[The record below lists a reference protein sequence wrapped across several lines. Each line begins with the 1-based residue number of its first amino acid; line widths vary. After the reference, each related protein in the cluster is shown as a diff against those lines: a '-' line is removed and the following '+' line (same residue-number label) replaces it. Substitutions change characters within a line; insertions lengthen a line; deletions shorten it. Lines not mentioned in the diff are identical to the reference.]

1 MRRTQRAKRTAGAIA
16 TLPFSHVR
24 NPYQPVEVLS
34 ADHVEH
40 IHTSALKLLAT
51 TGMRILDA
59 GARERFA
66 KAGCTVDELTV
77 RFEPEVVEAALA
89 SCPSTFTLR
98 ARNPKHTLTIGGNH
112 VVFGSVGGPAFV
124 HDLDRGRRA
133 GTDAEQIEYLRLTQ
147 ALGVLHQEGGGPFEA
162 LDLPADTRH
171 LDFYLNAI
179 RHLDKNWQAIAL
191 GRERAADA
199 IDMAAISLG
208 TDRDGIADDPA
219 VMAIINTNT
228 PLTLDIPMAE
238 GLMELAAAGQVVCIT
253 PFTLAGA
260 MAPATLAGALVLQ
273 HAEVLGV
280 NVLVQQVR
288 RGAPVIY
295 GSFTSNVDMRSGSPA
310 FGTPEYT
317 KAAQASGQLARRVGL
332 PLRSSNV
339 TASNTVDAQSTY
351 ESAMS
356 LWGALMGGANLINH
370 SAGWLEGG
378 LTASYEKL
386 IIDAEMLQ
394 MFVEYFRPIEVSDD
408 TLALDA
414 IAAVGAGGH
423 FFGSPHTMERYETAF
438 YSPLVSDWRNF
449 ETWRDSGSVDATH
462 RANGLWKHLLEDAV
476 DPPLD
481 SAIDEALAD
490 FVTRRKQ
497 VLLP

>member
-1 MRRTQRAKRTAGAIA
+1 MRRTQRAKRTAGAVT

-59 GARERFA
+59 GARERLA

-77 RFEPEVVEAALA
+77 RFEPEVVEVALA

-98 ARNPKHTLTIGGNH
+98 ARNPEHTLTIGGNH

-260 MAPATLAGALVLQ
+260 MAPATVAGALVLQ

>member
-1 MRRTQRAKRTAGAIA
+1 MRRTQRAKRTAGAVT

-34 ADHVEH
+34 ADHMEH

-59 GARERFA
+59 GARERLA

-98 ARNPKHTLTIGGNH
+98 ARNPEHTLTIGGNH

-260 MAPATLAGALVLQ
+260 MAPATVAGALVLQ

>member
-1 MRRTQRAKRTAGAIA
+1 MRRTQRAKRTAGAVT

-59 GARERFA
+59 GARERLA

-77 RFEPEVVEAALA
+77 RFETEVVEAALA

-98 ARNPKHTLTIGGNH
+98 ARNPEHTLTIGGNH

-260 MAPATLAGALVLQ
+260 MAPATVAGALVLQ

>member
-1 MRRTQRAKRTAGAIA
+1 MR
-16 TLPFSHVR
+16 
-24 NPYQPVEVLS
+24 
-34 ADHVEH
+34 
-40 IHTSALKLLAT
+40 ALW
-51 TGMRILDA
+51 
-59 GARERFA
+59 
-66 KAGCTVDELTV
+66 
-77 RFEPEVVEAALA
+77 
-89 SCPSTFTLR
+89 CPS
-98 ARNPKHTLTIGGNH
+98 
-112 VVFGSVGGPAFV
+112 S
-124 HDLDRGRRA
+124 
-133 GTDAEQIEYLRLTQ
+133 
-147 ALGVLHQEGGGPFEA
+147 GV
-162 LDLPADTRH
+162 
-171 LDFYLNAI
+171 
-179 RHLDKNWQAIAL
+179 
-191 GRERAADA
+191 
-199 IDMAAISLG
+199 S
-208 TDRDGIADDPA
+208 
-219 VMAIINTNT
+219 
-228 PLTLDIPMAE
+228 
-238 GLMELAAAGQVVCIT
+238 
-253 PFTLAGA
+253 
-260 MAPATLAGALVLQ
+260 
-273 HAEVLGV
+273 
-280 NVLVQQVR
+280 
-288 RGAPVIY
+288 
-295 GSFTSNVDMRSGSPA
+295 
-310 FGTPEYT
+310 
-317 KAAQASGQLARRVGL
+317 
-332 PLRSSNV
+332 V

-449 ETWRDSGSVDATH
+449 ETWRDAGSVDATH

-497 VLLP
+497 VLLL